1 MPIPKRLEPVFS
13 MVAFDYVSSA
23 LRTIRLEAEAVTAL
37 MSRINGEFS
46 KACDLMMSCTGRII
60 VTGMG
65 KSGHIGKKI
74 AATFA
79 STGTPSFFVHPGE
92 ASHGDLGMITKNDVV
107 LAISYSGTSNE
118 IVALLPLL
126 KRANIKIISMTSNP
140 HSTIADVAEVNLDIS
155 VIHEACPLDLAP
167 TSSTTATLV
176 MGDALAIALLEARGF
191 TAEDFAFSHPGGALG
206 RKLLLRLS
214 DVMHSGD
221 EIPRVKPETP
231 MLDALMEMSHKGF
244 GMTTVMDDTGNLL
257 GIFTDGDLRRSID
270 RGIDI
275 RIAKVGDLMNAHPKM
290 LRENTLAAE
299 ALTLMEQAKIN
310 VLLII
315 DEQKNLVGV
324 VKINDLLRAGI
335 I

>member
-1 MPIPKRLEPVFS
+1 MA
-13 MVAFDYVSSA
+13 AFDYVSSA
-23 LRTIRLEAEAVTAL
+23 LRTIRLEAEAVSALSTRIDSQFTA
-37 MSRINGEFS
+37 
-46 KACDLMMSCTGRII
+46 ACELILSCTGRVI

-74 AATFA
+74 AATLA
-79 STGTPSFFVHPGE
+79 STGTPAFFVHPGE
-92 ASHGDLGMITKNDVV
+92 ASHGDLGMITKNDIV
-107 LAISYSGTSNE
+107 LAISYSGTSSE
-118 IVALLPLL
+118 IVTLLPLL
-126 KRANIKIISMTSNP
+126 KRAGIKIISMSANAQ
-140 HSTIADVAEVNLDIS
+140 STLGEIAEVNLDIS
-155 VIHEACPLDLAP
+155 VAFEACPLDLAP

-206 RKLLLRLS
+206 RKLLLRVA

-221 EIPRVKPETP
+221 DIPRVAPDTP
-231 MLDALMEMSHKGF
+231 MLDALMVMSEKGF
-244 GMTTVMDDTGNLL
+244 GMTTVMDQTGNLL

-270 RGIDI
+270 KGVDI
-275 RIAKVGDLMNAHPKM
+275 RTAKVGELMNTHPKM

-299 ALTLMEQAKIN
+299 ALALMEQAKIN
-310 VLLII
+310 VLLITN
-315 DEQKNLVGV
+315 EQKALVGV

>member
-1 MPIPKRLEPVFS
+1 MA
-13 MVAFDYVSSA
+13 AFDYVRSA

-37 MSRINGEFS
+37 MNRIDGQFTQ
-46 KACDLMMSCTGRII
+46 ACELIIKCTGRVI

-65 KSGHIGKKI
+65 KSGHVGKKI
-74 AATFA
+74 AATLA
-79 STGTPSFFVHPGE
+79 STGTPAFFVHPGE
-92 ASHGDLGMITKNDVV
+92 ASHGDLGMITKDDIV
-107 LAISYSGTSNE
+107 LAISYSGTSSE

-126 KRANIKIISMTSNP
+126 KRTGIKIISMTSNP
-140 HSTIADVAEVNLDIS
+140 GSTIAEVAEFNLDIS
-155 VIHEACPLDLAP
+155 VVHEACPLDLAP

-176 MGDALAIALLEARGF
+176 LGDALAIALLEARGF

-221 EIPRVKPETP
+221 EIPRVLPDTP
-231 MLDALMEMSHKGF
+231 MLDALMEMSQKGF
-244 GMTTVMDDTGNLL
+244 GMTTVMDMKGDLL

-270 RGIDI
+270 RGVDI
-275 RIAKVGDLMNAHPKM
+275 RIAKVGELMNVMPKT
-290 LRENTLAAE
+290 LRDNTLAAE
-299 ALTLMEQAKIN
+299 ALALMEQAKIN
-310 VLLII
+310 VLLVTN
-315 DEQKNLVGV
+315 EQKKLAGV

>member
-1 MPIPKRLEPVFS
+1 MA
-13 MVAFDYVSSA
+13 AFDYVSSA

-37 MSRINGEFS
+37 SARIDGQFTA
-46 KACDLMMSCTGRII
+46 ACELILNCSGRVI

-74 AATFA
+74 AATLA
-79 STGTPSFFVHPGE
+79 STGTPAFFVHPGE
-92 ASHGDLGMITKNDVV
+92 ASHGDLGMITKNDIV
-107 LAISYSGTSNE
+107 LAISYSGTSSE
-118 IVALLPLL
+118 IVTLLPLL
-126 KRANIKIISMTSNP
+126 KRAGINIISMTANAQ
-140 HSTIADVAEVNLDIS
+140 STLGEVAAVNLDIS
-155 VIHEACPLDLAP
+155 VVFEACPLDLAP

-206 RKLLLRLS
+206 RKLLLRVA

-221 EIPRVKPETP
+221 DIPRVAPDTP
-231 MLDALMEMSHKGF
+231 MLDALMVMSEKGF
-244 GMTTVMDDTGNLL
+244 GMTTVMNAEGDLL

-270 RGIDI
+270 KGVDI
-275 RIAKVGDLMNAHPKM
+275 RTAKVGELMNTHPKM

-299 ALTLMEQAKIN
+299 ALALMEQAKIN
-310 VLLII
+310 VLLITN
-315 DEQKNLVGV
+315 EQKALVGV

>member
-1 MPIPKRLEPVFS
+1 MA
-13 MVAFDYVSSA
+13 AFDYVSSA

-37 MSRINGEFS
+37 SARIDGQFTA
-46 KACDLMMSCTGRII
+46 ACELILNCSGRVI

-74 AATFA
+74 AATLA
-79 STGTPSFFVHPGE
+79 STGTPAFFVHPGE
-92 ASHGDLGMITKNDVV
+92 ASHGDLGMITKNDIV
-107 LAISYSGTSNE
+107 LAISYSGTSSE
-118 IVALLPLL
+118 IVTLLPLL
-126 KRANIKIISMTSNP
+126 KRAGINIISMTANAQ
-140 HSTIADVAEVNLDIS
+140 STLGEVAAVNLDIS
-155 VIHEACPLDLAP
+155 VVFEACPLDLAP

-206 RKLLLRLS
+206 RKLLLRVA

-221 EIPRVKPETP
+221 DIPRVAPDTP
-231 MLDALMEMSHKGF
+231 MLDALMVMSEKGF
-244 GMTTVMDDTGNLL
+244 GMTTVMNPEGDLL

-270 RGIDI
+270 KGVDI
-275 RIAKVGDLMNAHPKM
+275 RTAKVGELMNTHPKM

-299 ALTLMEQAKIN
+299 ALALMEQAKIN
-310 VLLII
+310 VLLITN
-315 DEQKNLVGV
+315 EQKMLVGV